1 MILITTSKKVQLI
14 FYYLCTILVSFAV
27 NTVTHNSTDFC
38 KVRYVN
44 VNVNVEVY
52 SLKSP

>member
-1 MILITTSKKVQLI
+1 MRSYQDGFFKV
-14 FYYLCTILVSFAV
+14 SN
-27 NTVTHNSTDFC
+27 NTNWALLM
-38 KVRYVN
+38 VN

>member
-1 MILITTSKKVQLI
+1 MLKPMFLPIASLCSQLQLHSYSCLVISQEILLTRLN
-14 FYYLCTILVSFAV
+14 V
-27 NTVTHNSTDFC
+27 N
-38 KVRYVN
+38 VN